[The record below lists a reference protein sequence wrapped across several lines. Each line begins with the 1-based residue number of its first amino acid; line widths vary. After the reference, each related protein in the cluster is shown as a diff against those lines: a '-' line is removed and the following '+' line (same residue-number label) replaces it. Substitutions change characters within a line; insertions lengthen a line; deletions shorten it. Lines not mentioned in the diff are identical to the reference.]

1 LKTNN
6 EKSWDEYWSSSQ
18 EKSRLS
24 RLYDVIAPFY
34 HNRLIGP
41 RLDFELSKS
50 FPGGGNLIH
59 AGSGAGEV
67 DSCVSSKFGITAVD
81 ISKNAVTK
89 YSQMHPK
96 HKAVQLDIF
105 KLHELNKKYDG
116 LYNLGVME
124 HFSPAECKEILVSAH
139 SVLKP
144 GGKVVLFWPPHY
156 GLSVIFLH
164 VVHAVLRLIQGKN
177 FQSLHPEEP
186 NKASTPKS
194 ARKLLESAGFRLNQF
209 SFSPRDAFTYVVI
222 VGERV

>member
-1 LKTNN
+1 LKSNS

-18 EKSRLS
+18 EKSTLS
-24 RLYDVIAPFY
+24 RLYDFIASIY
-34 HNRLIGP
+34 RNRLIGP
-41 RLDFELSKS
+41 RLDFELSKA
-50 FPGGGNLIH
+50 FPAGGDLIH

-67 DSCVSSKFGITAVD
+67 DTCVSSKFEITAVD
-81 ISKNAVTK
+81 ISMNAVTK
-89 YSQMHPK
+89 YSQLHPE

-105 KLHELNKKYDG
+105 KLHGLNEKYDG

-124 HFSPAECKEILVSAH
+124 HFSPAECREILISAH
-139 SVLKP
+139 AVLKP
-144 GGKVVLFWPPHY
+144 GGRVILFWPPHY

-164 VVHAVLRLIQGKN
+164 IVHAFLRLIQGKN

-194 ARKLLESAGFRLNQF
+194 AQKLLESAGFKLKRF

-222 VGERV
+222 VGERI